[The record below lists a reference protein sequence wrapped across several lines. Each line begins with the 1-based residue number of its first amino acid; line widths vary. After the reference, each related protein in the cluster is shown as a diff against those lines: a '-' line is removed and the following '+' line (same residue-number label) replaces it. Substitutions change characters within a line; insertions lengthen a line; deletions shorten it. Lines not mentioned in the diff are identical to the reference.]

1 MITYA
6 DRIKPDDGSISI
18 YLESLKKKNY
28 QIPTFQ
34 RNIVWGEENVKKLW
48 DSIYKF
54 YPIGSILIWE
64 TDIKLQNH
72 RAISGHEITDGSA
85 RTEYKYILDGQQRT
99 NSLLTSIY
107 GGTIKGKGDFDPT
120 LYIDITISSEEETDD
135 ESYKKRFLF
144 WDEID
149 DRNGEIRQNIGK
161 KNRYDEGLIMKIRD
175 VKENFS
181 VIEKKLVEQGY
192 ADYDH
197 PYRVQ
202 LRKIKEVLDNY
213 KIAFIVLRGIQLPA
227 VCQIF
232 ERVNVEGKQ
241 LDIFDIVV
249 AKTFRPGDENVE
261 VFYLRDLINDF
272 RDKTQGNF
280 SKIDD
285 LTYLQILSI
294 FINQKK
300 PDSGIH
306 NITPPYLSKIKTE
319 DIEEVWAE
327 VEEKKVLLK
336 LFDFFEN
343 HLHLKGPE
351 LIPFRYFYM
360 TLASYFFDNSNPDYD
375 FLKKYFWFY
384 SFHNDE
390 LLRNTTHLWNHIKFL
405 NKGKKGELTQF
416 DRFLIDKN
424 NLRTSSYSSKG
435 RLSRAILSLYSNQE
449 PKDWKYPD
457 RSVIT
462 DVYYLLTDKPNL
474 HHIFPTNY
482 IATNPGKNELNS
494 NSLMNIAYLTQ
505 IANLEISDKNPI
517 KYLKNYDNSS
527 FVNVMKSHLLPEEL
541 IKWSRIDSMPENG
554 LDLFIEKR
562 IDFIIEK
569 LKEKLIG
576 INFEIIDTKEQKE
589 YNQKNDI
596 EEKRSIRKQRS
607 EIDDIHEAA
616 VRGGKKYFW
625 K

>member
-6 DRIKPDDGSISI
+6 DRIKPDDGSIYF
-18 YLESLKKKNY
+18 YLENLKKKNY

-34 RNIVWGEENVKKLW
+34 RNIVWEKENVKKLW

-54 YPIGSILIWE
+54 YPIGSILVWE

-72 RAISGHEITDGSA
+72 RAISGHEITDDSA

-107 GGTIKGKGDFDPT
+107 GGEIKGKRDFDPT
-120 LYIDITISSEEETDD
+120 LYIDITIESEEEPDD
-135 ESYKKRFLF
+135 ESYKKRFFF

-149 DRNGEIRQNIGK
+149 DRNGEMKQNIGRK
-161 KNRYDEGLIMKIRD
+161 KRYDEGLIMKIRD

-181 VIEKKLVEQGY
+181 ALEKKLFEQGY
-192 ADYDH
+192 TDFDH
-197 PYRVQ
+197 RYKAQ

-213 KIAFIVLRGIQLPA
+213 KIAFIVLRGIQLHE

-232 ERVNVEGKQ
+232 ERVNVEGKP
-241 LDIFDIVV
+241 LNIFDIVV
-249 AKTFRPGDENVE
+249 AKTFKPKDENVE
-261 VFYLRDLINDF
+261 GFYLRDLINDF

-280 SKIDD
+280 SNIDD

-294 FINQKK
+294 FINQKR
-300 PDSGIH
+300 PDSGIL
-306 NITPPYLSKIKTE
+306 NITERYLSNIKTE
-319 DIEEVWAE
+319 NIKEVWAE
-327 VEEKKVLLK
+327 AEEKKVLLK

-360 TLASYFFDNSNPDYD
+360 TLASYFFYNSNADYD

-384 SFHNDE
+384 SFHNEE
-390 LLRNTTHLWNHIKFL
+390 LLRNTTHLWNHIEFL
-405 NKGKKGELTQF
+405 NNAKNGDITQF

-424 NLRTSSYSSKG
+424 RLRTSSYSSRG

-449 PKDWKYPD
+449 PKDWKHPD

-462 DVYYLLTDKPNL
+462 DVYYLLADKPNL

-482 IATNPGKNELNS
+482 IANNPGENKLDS
-494 NSLMNIAYLTQ
+494 NSLMNIVYLPQ
-505 IANLEISDKNPI
+505 ITNLEISDENPV
-517 KYLKNYDNSS
+517 KYLKDYDNPS
-527 FVNVMKSHLLPEEL
+527 FVNIMKGHLLPEESVE
-541 IKWSRIDSMPENG
+541 WSRRNVMPENG
-554 LDLFIEKR
+554 LDMFIER
-562 IDFIIEK
+562 RVDIIIEK
-569 LKEKLIG
+569 LREKLIG
-576 INFEIIDTKEQKE
+576 IKFEIIDTKEK
-589 YNQKNDI
+589 
-596 EEKRSIRKQRS
+596 S
-607 EIDDIHEAA
+607 EVGE
-616 VRGGKKYFW
+616 
-625 K
+625 

>member
-6 DRIKPDDGSISI
+6 DRIKPDDDSI
-18 YLESLKKKNY
+18 YVYLANLKKKNY

-34 RNIVWGEENVKKLW
+34 RNIVWEEENVKKLW

-64 TDIKLQNH
+64 TGIKLQNH
-72 RAISGHEITDGSA
+72 RAISGHVITDDSA

-99 NSLLTSIY
+99 NSLLTSVY
-107 GGTIKGKGDFDPT
+107 GGKIKDKEDFDPI
-120 LYIDITISSEEETDD
+120 LYIDITIDSEEETDD

-144 WDEID
+144 WNEID
-149 DRNGEIRQNIGK
+149 DRNGEIRQNIGRK
-161 KNRYDEGLIMKIRD
+161 KKYDDSLIMKIRD

-181 VIEKKLVEQGY
+181 TLEKNLVEQGCG
-192 ADYDH
+192 DYDH
-197 PYRVQ
+197 PYRAQ

-213 KIAFIVLRGIQLPA
+213 KIAFILLRGIQLPE

-232 ERVNVEGKQ
+232 ERVNVEGKP

-249 AKTFRPGDENVE
+249 AKTFRPKDKNVE
-261 VFYLRDLINDF
+261 GFYLRDLINEF
-272 RDKTQGNF
+272 RDNTQGNF
-280 SKIDD
+280 SNIDD

-294 FINQKK
+294 LVKQKR
-300 PDSGIH
+300 PDSGIL
-306 NITPPYLSKIKTE
+306 NITPPYLSNIKTE

-360 TLASYFFDNSNPDYD
+360 TLASCFFYNSNADYD

-384 SFHNDE
+384 SFHSEE
-390 LLRNTTHLWNHIKFL
+390 LLRNTTHLWNHIEFL
-405 NKGKKGELTQF
+405 NNANNGEITQF

-424 NLRTSSYSSKG
+424 RLRTSFYSSRG

-449 PKDWKYPD
+449 PKDWKHPD

-482 IATNPGKNELNS
+482 IANNPGENKLDS
-494 NSLMNIAYLTQ
+494 NSLMNIVCLPQ
-505 IANLEISDKNPI
+505 ITNLEISDKNPV
-517 KYLKNYDNSS
+517 KYLKDYDNPS
-527 FVNVMKSHLLPEEL
+527 FVNIMKSHLLPEEL
-541 IKWSRIDSMPENG
+541 VEWSRRNVMPENG
-554 LDLFIEKR
+554 LDIFIERR
-562 IDFIIEK
+562 IDIIIEK
-569 LKEKLIG
+569 LREKLIR
-576 INFEIIDTKEQKE
+576 INFEIIDTK
-589 YNQKNDI
+589 
-596 EEKRSIRKQRS
+596 
-607 EIDDIHEAA
+607 
-616 VRGGKKYFW
+616 GKTEVVE
-625 K
+625 

>member
-1 MITYA
+1 MTTHA
-6 DRIKPDDGSISI
+6 DRIKPDDGSISF
-18 YLESLKKKNY
+18 YLESLRKKNY

-64 TDIKLQNH
+64 TKVKLQNH
-72 RAISGHEITDGSA
+72 RAISGHVITDDLV

-107 GGTIKGKGDFDPT
+107 GGEIKDKEGFNPMV
-120 LYIDITISSEEETDD
+120 YIDITIGSEEETDD

-149 DRNGEIRQNIGK
+149 NRNGEIKRNTGRK
-161 KNRYDEGLIMKIRD
+161 KRYDEGLIMKIRD

-181 VIEKKLVEQGY
+181 ALEKRLQQDY

-197 PYRVQ
+197 CYRVQ

-213 KIAFIVLRGIQLPA
+213 KIAFIVLRGIQLPE

-232 ERVNVEGKQ
+232 ERVNVEGKR

-249 AKTFRPGDENVE
+249 AKTFRPGDEKVE
-261 VFYLRDLINDF
+261 GFYLRDLIDNF

-280 SKIDD
+280 SDIPDR
-285 LTYLQILSI
+285 TYLEILSVL
-294 FINQKK
+294 INQKM
-300 PDSGIH
+300 PNSGIH

-319 DIEEVWAE
+319 DIEEVWTE

-384 SFHNDE
+384 SFHNEE
-390 LLRNTTHLWNHIKFL
+390 LLRNTTHLWSHIEFL
-405 NKGKKGELTQF
+405 NKTKNDGITQF

-424 NLRTSSYSSKG
+424 RLRTSSYSSKG

-474 HHIFPTNY
+474 HHIFPTHY
-482 IATNPGKNELNS
+482 IATNPCKNELDS

-505 IANLEISDKNPI
+505 IANLEISDEPPL

-541 IKWSRIDSMPENG
+541 IEWSIMDSMPENG

-562 IDFIIEK
+562 IDLIIQK
-569 LKEKLIG
+569 LKEKLMG
-576 INFEIIDTKEQKE
+576 INFDIMDTTTVSGFFPG
-589 YNQKNDI
+589 I
-596 EEKRSIRKQRS
+596 G
-607 EIDDIHEAA
+607 
-616 VRGGKKYFW
+616 V
-625 K
+625 